1 MISTDIVTKIDLRLQ
16 QARAEIAKLEHARTS
31 LLNGSDASSTRTRR
45 RAKRTSAKAT
55 AGFVS
60 AEKLAAA
67 LASSGGITTAEL
79 AKATNG
85 DSRRLLALLKK
96 QEDAGHVRR
105 SGERRGT
112 RWHLITDEDRIAARA
127 AELESQLKRTRARKS

>member
-31 LLNGSDASSTRTRR
+31 LLNGSDASSTLTHR
-45 RAKRTSAKAT
+45 RAKRMSAKAP
-55 AGFVS
+55 AGIVS
-60 AEKLAAA
+60 AEKLTAA

-85 DSRRLLALLKK
+85 DSRRLLSQLKK

-127 AELESQLKRTRARKS
+127 AELERQLKRTRARKS